1 MSVLECTDPDG
12 KCRPIGYTYKEHCIE
27 YECEISQ
34 FMGIMQAEFIPI
46 NIGKIP
52 YIMHTKELLV
62 ISC

>member
-46 NIGKIP
+46 DIGKIP
-52 YIMHTKELLV
+52 YVMHTK
-62 ISC
+62 